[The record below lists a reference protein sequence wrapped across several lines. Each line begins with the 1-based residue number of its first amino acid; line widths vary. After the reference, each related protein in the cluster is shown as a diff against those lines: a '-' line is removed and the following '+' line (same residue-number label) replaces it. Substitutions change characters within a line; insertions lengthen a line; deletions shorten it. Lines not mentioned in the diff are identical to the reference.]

1 MGLSRASVHL
11 CSQGQETAALPQAHL
26 SAEEVGDS
34 ETMTEPTSHHPQPHL
49 GSSRQTGTGAAG
61 GECQGLRGT
70 MPAHILR
77 KGWETEGRWASTV
90 HLQHTACTW
99 EGEARDPRAEEGEPL
114 ASPDIHHSCG
124 WPKPSPEGATSPHPA
139 ILQVSIRP

>member
-1 MGLSRASVHL
+1 VWVSVGPACTFAVKARKQLHCL
-11 CSQGQETAALPQAHL
+11 KLICLQKRWGN
-26 SAEEVGDS
+26 S

-90 HLQHTACTW
+90 HLPHTTSRW
-99 EGEARDPRAEEGEPL
+99 EGEARGPRAEGERL

-124 WPKPSPEGATSPHPA
+124 TA
-139 ILQVSIRP
+139 